1 MRSDL
6 CLRLQLFRIVCTTSC
21 GFPPKAGVVFRF
33 HITVVYVSGMWGA
46 GCPVAA
52 HFELLA
58 RDVLGVLRVRPP
70 HIQPQQLGAAAEFWI
85 SHAGSYSDA
94 RLHGRAAWHL
104 CVVQR
109 RLAVLRRNDKVQKN
123 TKKKVVVFLGWGHC
137 QGVKKL

>member
-1 MRSDL
+1 M
-6 CLRLQLFRIVCTTSC
+6 FI
-21 GFPPKAGVVFRF
+21 RF

-94 RLHGRAAWHL
+94 RLHVELRGTF
-104 CVVQR
+104 
-109 RLAVLRRNDKVQKN
+109 VLFSAGWRSCGEMIKY
-123 TKKKVVVFLGWGHC
+123 KKTPR
-137 QGVKKL
+137 KKL